1 MSLSTY
7 DALYNMSV
15 KLRAGILGK
24 RLYDLLEIMGIRI
37 VVSRFFNRRTVKY
50 EEKHINNRIRESRE
64 YFKKN
69 EYRVKNVEKML
80 CDDESKMIYQSMIKF
95 RCTSK
100 YSDLPQ
106 NSMRKQYFD
115 NSFFKYKEDGEI
127 YIDCGA
133 YDGDSIINFKRN
145 MKRRKIPIKKIVAFE
160 ADEKNAE
167 LLKRNHADVKVL
179 VAGVW
184 DADTMLRFSDGNTT
198 TSHVDEN
205 YDSKTG
211 SDSII
216 IRAMTIDN
224 CSDCS
229 DVTILKMDIEGAEM
243 HALEGARNTIVK
255 NRPKLAICIYHSD
268 EDMIRI
274 AEWIHDLIP
283 DYKLYVR
290 QHSNCIA
297 ETVLYAQME

>member
-1 MSLSTY
+1 MNIY
-7 DALYNMSV
+7 DTLYKMSV
-15 KLRAGILGK
+15 KLRSGIVGK
-24 RLYDLLEIMGIRI
+24 KIYDLLEIMGIRI
-37 VVSRFFNRRTVKY
+37 VVSRFFNRRAVKY
-50 EEKHINNRIRESRE
+50 EEKHINSRIRESRE

-69 EYRVKNVEKML
+69 EYRVKNVERML
-80 CDDESKMIYQSMIKF
+80 CDDESKNIYRSMIKF
-95 RCTSK
+95 RCTRK
-100 YSDLPQ
+100 YSDLPP

-115 NSFFKYKEDGEI
+115 NNFFKYKEDGEI

-145 MKRRKIPIKKIVAFE
+145 MKRKNIPIKKIVAFE
-160 ADEKNAE
+160 ADKKNAE

-184 DADTMLRFSDGNTT
+184 DEDTTLGFSDGNTT
-198 TSHVDEN
+198 TSHVDES
-205 YDSKTG
+205 YDNTTNNN
-211 SDSII
+211 SII
-216 IRAMTIDN
+216 IQAMTIDN

-229 DVTILKMDIEGAEM
+229 DVTLLKMDIEGAEM
-243 HALEGARNTIVK
+243 HALEGARNTILK

-283 DYKLYVR
+283 NYKLYVR

-297 ETVLYAQME
+297 ETVLYSQMD